1 LSEENVGPSATPDPP
16 AITPLDQAADQAQRL
31 AGLLETVEDG
41 ERVLILTHDNPDPDA
56 LASAAA
62 LSFLLE
68 HTASVETTVALGG
81 IVGRAENRALVQELG
96 LEYQR
101 IEQLDASRN
110 TLIALVDTQPRAG
123 NNSLPAGRI
132 ASVVID
138 HHPPRPETTAATFVD
153 IRPDYGASCSMLVE
167 YLRMADLE
175 PTPELATALFYGIQS
190 ETMDLGREAC
200 ESDVEASVFLYPR
213 SDPAAIARIRHARVP
228 ASYFRSMHEALAVAR
243 RYDNVVTIP
252 LNTLAY
258 PDMVAEMAD
267 VFMQMAGVDWTIALG
282 RYRDQLL
289 FSVRTYKS
297 DAHAGSLAQLAVGD
311 RGSAGGH
318 GSLAGG
324 QVDIKRMSE
333 TEVAAV
339 RDELL
344 KALLAELG
352 AAEIVPQ
359 PLVPAEQ
366 DDGET

>member
-1 LSEENVGPSATPDPP
+1 LTADST
-16 AITPLDQAADQAQRL
+16 DQAAQQAERL
-31 AGLLETVEDG
+31 AGLLDAVEDG

-68 HTASVETTVALGG
+68 RTASVQTTVALGG
-81 IVGRAENRALVQELG
+81 IVGRAENRNLVLELG

-101 IEQLDASRN
+101 IEQLDTLHT

-175 PTPELATALFYGIQS
+175 PAPELATALFYGIQS
-190 ETMDLGREAC
+190 ETMDLGREAS
-200 ESDVEASVFLYPR
+200 EADVAASVWLYPR
-213 SDPAAIARIRHARVP
+213 CDPAAVARIRHARVP
-228 ASYFRSMHEALAVAR
+228 ASYFRSMHEALAVAQ
-243 RYDNVVTIP
+243 RYNNVVTIP
-252 LNTLAY
+252 LKTLPY

-267 VFMQMAGVDWTIALG
+267 LFMQMAGVEWTIALG

-289 FSVRTYKS
+289 FSVRTYQS
-297 DAHAGSLAQLAVGD
+297 DAHAGSLAQHAVGE

-324 QVDIKRMSE
+324 QMDVRKM
-333 TEVAAV
+333 TEAEEAAV

-344 KALLAELG
+344 QALLAQLG
-352 AAEIVPQ
+352 AANIVPL
-359 PLVPAEQ
+359 PLVDRAEGG
-366 DDGET
+366 GEEGQA